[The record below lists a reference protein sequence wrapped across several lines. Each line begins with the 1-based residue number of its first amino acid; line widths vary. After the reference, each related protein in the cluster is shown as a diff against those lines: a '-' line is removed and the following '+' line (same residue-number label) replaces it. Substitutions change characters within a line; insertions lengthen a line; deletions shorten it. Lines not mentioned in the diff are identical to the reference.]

1 MKDIDKKYRIKWI
14 NGLKHAIIQESL
26 HTGIYPSVTLAIAI
40 LESGY
45 GTSFLARKHYNF
57 FGMCIN
63 PLSIGK
69 TVTFWDGT
77 CYIGEG
83 NEYEFLYADYAQAG
97 DYAEGFLLSL
107 RHFGW
112 NFWAT
117 WQYRRAGVLNHI
129 SSGLT
134 VSEAKKDAIKQ
145 LAELSHIYYPHPD
158 LEGDLIYTL
167 TLIELIDQYDLWKYD
182 REFLKFGGWDG
193 TVPYSFNRKKSPCDT
208 DDLTIPE

>member
-1 MKDIDKKYRIKWI
+1 MKDIDIKYRIKWI
-14 NGLKHAIIQESL
+14 KGLKHAIIQESL

-45 GTSFLARKHYNF
+45 GTSLLARKHYNF
-57 FGMCIN
+57 FGMFIN
-63 PLSIGK
+63 PLAIGK

-77 CYIGEG
+77 SYIGESFECG
-83 NEYEFLYADYAQAG
+83 LLYADYAQAG

-117 WQYRRAGVLNHI
+117 WQYGKAGMLNHI

-134 VSEAKKDAIKQ
+134 ASKAKKDAIKQ
-145 LAELSHIYYPHPD
+145 LAELSHIYNPHPD
-158 LEGDLIYTL
+158 PEGDLNYTF
-167 TLIELIDQYDLWKYD
+167 TLIKLIDQYDLWKYD

-193 TVPYSFNRKKSPCDT
+193 TVPYHFSQ
-208 DDLTIPE
+208 IPYIATQYQLDNN